1 MVDELAPNFD
11 ADDFVVAGDVVDVAE
26 ELVSHLCQIGT
37 VVARVLRCGTD
48 HGHAVDEALELVELL
63 EHRQLVGVE
72 ERTSTVTR
80 VIVSGVAGYS
90 TEWSVVVANDADALQ
105 TPRLRSLR
113 RPLTEDRR
121 RS

>member
-80 VIVSGVAGYS
+80 EYCL
-90 TEWSVVVANDADALQ
+90 WSRRIFHRVVG
-105 TPRLRSLR
+105 
-113 RPLTEDRR
+113 RR
-121 RS
+121 RQRR